1 MSQLGP
7 SAVSPPDILQTRN
20 GSMKLLQA
28 RNDRCSP
35 HNRLMRYSTWSRDRA
50 TRSLHPGLK
59 LLQLQC
65 IHHAQLITTSSTNQS
80 EKRERERDRLWN
92 WVYTKEKKLIHN
104 RVASTS
110 GALHS
115 LSWICMG
122 LSTKV
127 VINAIAVQSASRA
140 TTTLLCASRRQC
152 LVLRPTHYCQF
163 NGLTVLSLWLY
174 LQPTLLSARTSSL
187 PCIYILQLVIE

>member
-1 MSQLGP
+1 
-7 SAVSPPDILQTRN
+7 
-20 GSMKLLQA
+20 MKLLQA

-35 HNRLMRYSTWSRDRA
+35 HNRLMRYTWSRDRA
-50 TRSLHPGLK
+50 TRRSLHPGLK

-80 EKRERERDRLWN
+80 KKKEERELKRIII
-92 WVYTKEKKLIHN
+92 E
-104 RVASTS
+104 
-110 GALHS
+110 LHS

-152 LVLRPTHYCQF
+152 LVLRPTIANSMASLFWVYDYTF
-163 NGLTVLSLWLY
+163 NPLFC
-174 LQPTLLSARTSSL
+174 L
-187 PCIYILQLVIE
+187 PGHPLPYIYIFYNWS